1 MKQTYFQILKD
12 LIQIPSPSG
21 SEQELARHIV
31 ANYCQN
37 GWVAQMDDIHN
48 ILFCPKDDNKA
59 EKLPL
64 LYAHIDTRPNGQS
77 NNHLLPEKDI
87 INLDENGQLQKKH
100 KIQMGFDDKAG
111 VAAILYLMLHTK
123 LRFRVLLVAQEEVS
137 ELPKRFKRNGGGG
150 IDFAINS
157 FSWVFGKSKYV
168 LSLDRKNGN
177 DIIDEYGEKS
187 RKERPRKR
195 MCSEKFRDW
204 VIECSSNVT
213 HTLQVAKGSIA
224 DIYNIKSSFPNLNC
238 VNLSIGYYYEHTE
251 KECLKIDETIGVIRV
266 VTECLSREQITL

>member
-1 MKQTYFQILKD
+1 MKHTYFQILKD

-48 ILFCPKDDNKA
+48 ILFCPKDDNKT

-64 LYAHIDTRPNGQS
+64 LYAHLDTHPRCQPS
-77 NNHLLPEKDI
+77 NESLRQEDVVWLNNAGNIEKAEEI
-87 INLDENGQLQKKH
+87 QL
-100 KIQMGFDDKAG
+100 GFDDKAG

-123 LRFRVLLVAQEEVS
+123 LRFRVLLVVQEEVS
-137 ELPKRFKRNGGGG
+137 DLPKRFGRNGGGG
-150 IDFAINS
+150 IDYAIKS
-157 FSWVFGKSKYV
+157 FSWVFGKSAYL
-168 LSLDRKNGN
+168 LSLDRANGF
-177 DIIDEYGEKS
+177 DIIDVYGVEEDE
-187 RKERPRKR
+187 ERPRKR

-251 KECLKIDETIGVIRV
+251 KECLKIDETIGVISV
-266 VTECLSREQITL
+266 VQSFIAEN